1 VRKRILVAAI
11 ISIVAVAFSPA
22 MRADATGEGGAT
34 AVVAVF
40 TGNATVDP
48 GLCLPVG
55 GCGGPTTAQYTLTIP
70 GATDPVPAVCLGAG
84 VFEGSAVAGE
94 CGLIAEGTVS
104 SSTAGL
110 PPLPE
115 LPPSCGLS
123 HGESSGT
130 NTITLNDIVSGSS
143 QTRNTSNGWVTS
155 AGGTI
160 PVTGNVDDA
169 DADESAGPADHLL
182 VALVQARP
190 ITPAG
195 TIACVNAPAEK
206 FIVVG
211 VGVVA

>member
-1 VRKRILVAAI
+1 VRKRILVATI
-11 ISIVAVAFSPA
+11 ISVVALVFSPA
-22 MRADATGEGGAT
+22 MRAEAVGEGGPT

-104 SSTAGL
+104 SSAAS
-110 PPLPE
+110 